1 MSKQKC
7 VNGDKISKYIFECLY
22 MVIPFQILVFKT
34 LGFGVITPS
43 ATAKR

>member
-22 MVIPFQILVFKT
+22 MVIPFQIFKT